1 MPPPVHPYILYGLV
15 LAGIPVLLHLLVK
28 QRPKTLPFPA
38 FRFLRVKHLRN
49 RRKLRLQHLLLL
61 ALRVLAIAGL
71 CLALS
76 RPRLSGGSRAF
87 SGERPVAAVF
97 VFDTSPSMEYSTGG
111 ASRLDE
117 ARQRARELLDEM
129 REGSSVA
136 VLDTADEAGGEGPGW
151 LSPGLALSRLAGL
164 RVRPANGSLN
174 RQLDTAFRMLAAPGE
189 GEEVPP
195 RFVYVFSDRTRACWD
210 ARAAAAPRPDG
221 VTAVFVD
228 VGADNPRDL
237 AIDKIEIVPPVA
249 TPGAPMQVRVTVR
262 ATGADFDTELTCRI
276 DGDTDAE
283 RAADKKAIQLSAG
296 QSQVVLF
303 ERPAPVRPP
312 GSPREMPFQVTA
324 RVATNDALPF
334 NNVRHATFL
343 VRERRKVLTLVE
355 EEAKSRRDE
364 PSQPWYTWKLALE
377 LGAFHCD
384 VRRADRAASMTDE
397 DLRSY
402 SAVCLFEVLPP
413 GPELWQRLAG
423 YVRQGGGLLIVPG
436 GRNWLNR
443 TDEINQAG
451 ADLLPARLQTLF
463 TVPRN
468 EPAIRWADF
477 PPEHPLTHYFNHLL
491 RTTADLDFGRPDRY
505 PAVYAYWTTEV
516 ARDAA
521 VLVRLNKDKQSIAL
535 AERHVGRGRVLQ
547 LTTPL
552 DLGEL
557 DQNRRWHDYAE
568 SSFIV
573 VLPDRMCR
581 YLAGDSVPP
590 EVNFLCGQAVV
601 VSLPPQ
607 AAAPPYTLQGPNLVL
622 AEANLPPPGP
632 EGRLA
637 VPQATTPGNFTVLD
651 GRNSQAAAFSLNV
664 RAEESL
670 LERVPQEEIEAVLGP
685 GSLLQVGRSAS
696 LKKAL
701 EGLKPP
707 PVEMLPWLMMVVLLV
722 LTGESLLANKFY
734 RRAPQAAEP
743 AGAGPASRTGQAG
756 AAPLGAPTAEGGSS

>member
-15 LAGIPVLLHLLVK
+15 LAGIPVLLHLLMK
-28 QRPKTLPFPA
+28 QKPRTLPFPA
-38 FRFLRVKHLRN
+38 FRFLRLKHLRN

-76 RPRLSGGSRAF
+76 RPRLSGGSWAF

-174 RQLDTAFRMLAAPGE
+174 RPLDTAFRMLAALGD

-210 ARAAAAPRPDG
+210 ARAAGTVRPDG

-228 VGADNPRDL
+228 VGVDNPRDL
-237 AIDKIEIVPPVA
+237 AIDKIEIDPPVV
-249 TPGAPMQVRVTVR
+249 TPGAPMKVRVTVR

-276 DGDTDAE
+276 DGDADAE
-283 RAADKKAIQLSAG
+283 HVVDRKAIQLSAG

-303 ERPAPVRPP
+303 ERPAPARPP
-312 GSPREMPFQVTA
+312 GSPLEVPFQVTA
-324 RVATNDALPF
+324 RVATHDALPF

-343 VRERRKVLTLVE
+343 ARERRKVLTVVDG
-355 EEAKSRRDE
+355 AATKKDV
-364 PSQPWYTWKLALE
+364 PPWFAWEVALNAV
-377 LGAFHCD
+377 GAFHCQVQPMQD
-384 VRRADRAASMTDE
+384 AARMTE
-397 DLRSY
+397 KDLMTY
-402 SAVCLFEVLPP
+402 PVVCLFEVLPP
-413 GPELWQRLAG
+413 DADFWKRLTD
-423 YVRQGGGLLIVPG
+423 YVKQGGGLVLVPG
-436 GRNWLNR
+436 GEDWLDRIEALNK
-443 TDEINQAG
+443 DAAE
-451 ADLLPARLQTLF
+451 LLPAKWKTIEK
-463 TVPRN
+463 VPR
-468 EPAIRWADF
+468 EGAAIRWASF
-477 PPEHPLTHYFNHLL
+477 HLRNHPLTQFFDKSIVE
-491 RTTADLDFGRPDRY
+491 TGPDY
-505 PAVYAYWTTEV
+505 GSEALWPAVYAYWMTEP
-516 ARDAA
+516 ARGPAVVMPFAEGKPGAA
-521 VLVRLNKDKQSIAL
+521 LL
-535 AERHVGRGRVLQ
+535 ERAVGRGRVLQ

-552 DLGEL
+552 DFREL
-557 DQNRRWHDYAE
+557 DQNRRWNNYWQE
-568 SSFIV
+568 SSFGM
-573 VLPDRMCR
+573 VLADQMCR

-601 VSLPPQ
+601 VSLPPP

-622 AEANLPPPGP
+622 AEANLPAPGP

-637 VPQATTPGNFTVLD
+637 VPQATAPGNFTVLD
-651 GRNSQAAAFSLNV
+651 GKNTQAAAFSLNV

-685 GSLLQVGRSAS
+685 GSLLQVGRTAS

-701 EGLKPP
+701 EDRQPP

-734 RRAPQAAEP
+734 RRAAP
-743 AGAGPASRTGQAG
+743 APESA
-756 AAPLGAPTAEGGSS
+756 AEGGAS